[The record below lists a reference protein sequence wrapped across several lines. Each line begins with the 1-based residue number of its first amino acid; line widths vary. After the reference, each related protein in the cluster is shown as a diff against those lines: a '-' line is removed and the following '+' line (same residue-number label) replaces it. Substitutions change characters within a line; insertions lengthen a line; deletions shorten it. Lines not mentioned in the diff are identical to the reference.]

1 MPVNAVGFCLERNHM
16 MKQFLLYMT
25 LFALLLTTA
34 LFSGCSKPSGEDTGD
49 ENEQELPSKEANPEE
64 THYLFSCR
72 SPKNQETILLYP
84 GMEPSSA
91 IEQLGEP
98 LSYYEAPSCALA
110 GMDQIYT
117 YSGFE
122 LTVSLEEKQEEAIL
136 TLIRLTDDSFTTAEG
151 IYIGSTVEELLAE
164 YGESDPESGEYH
176 YAKGE
181 MELAFLTKSQLVISI
196 EYRWNPEHKEP

>member
-1 MPVNAVGFCLERNHM
+1 
-16 MKQFLLYMT
+16 
-25 LFALLLTTA
+25 
-34 LFSGCSKPSGEDTGD
+34 
-49 ENEQELPSKEANPEE
+49 
-64 THYLFSCR
+64 
-72 SPKNQETILLYP
+72 
-84 GMEPSSA
+84 MEPSSA

-122 LTVSLEEKQEEAIL
+122 LTVSLEEKQEQAIL

-164 YGESDPESGEYH
+164 YGESDPESGEYR

>member
-1 MPVNAVGFCLERNHM
+1 M

-34 LFSGCSKPSGEDTGD
+34 LFSGCSTPSGEDTGD

-122 LTVSLEEKQEEAIL
+122 LTVSLEEKQEQAIL
-136 TLIRLTDDSFTTAEG
+136 TLIRLTDGRNLYWFDRRG
-151 IYIGSTVEELLAE
+151 IVSGIWRIRSGIRRVPLRKGGNGTGIFNQEST
-164 YGESDPESGEYH
+164 GHFD
-176 YAKGE
+176 
-181 MELAFLTKSQLVISI
+181 
-196 EYRWNPEHKEP
+196 